1 MSDSPTSRIQ
11 TLQAPYCYYAYAVS
25 RDGLVDYM
33 HYGYWKRETT
43 TITEAQENLADLM
56 KSYIPVG
63 TKTILD
69 SGCGLG
75 RTTWDLSN
83 SGFDVVGISPDRSLI
98 DEARQKFPKIEKQF
112 VCTRFEDYHP
122 SVQFDLVFFQES
134 SQYIDARVLFG
145 HLGEITRPAGFVLI
159 CDEVRYTRKPRSF
172 MRYAWDQQ
180 HAYLKL
186 EKLDRGLKGI
196 AARLVLH
203 WLRLWDT
210 RTANGVDVWL
220 ANSTNI
226 ARRIRKTYGRQAKV
240 IRPPIRIEDFE
251 LCEKKDDYYFTCSRL
266 VQYKRVDLIIDAFL
280 ARKHRQLIVAGDGPE
295 LPALV
300 KQAGGAANIQFV
312 GRQTDEGIRNYLS
325 RARAFVFAANEDL
338 GIVPIEAQA
347 CGTPVIALG
356 RGGALETVRGRGAE
370 RPTGYFF
377 DAQTSEAIVSAL
389 DDFEALSTPISPA
402 DCRENAASFRSEV
415 FREDILRTVRA
426 HWAELQDSGTSAEA
440 SGT

>member
-1 MSDSPTSRIQ
+1 MSVLQPSRVAIVHDWLDKPGGAERV
-11 TLQAPYCYYAYAVS
+11 LQELLKCFPA
-25 RDGLVDYM
+25 
-33 HYGYWKRETT
+33 
-43 TITEAQENLADLM
+43 ADLFAVVDM
-56 KSYIPVG
+56 LSEEDRHLIANKNV
-63 TKTILD
+63 KTTFIQRLP
-69 SGCGLG
+69 GARKHFRRYLPLMPLAIEQI
-75 RTTWDLSN
+75 DLS
-83 SGFDVVGISPDRSLI
+83 SYELIISSSWAVAKGVITGPDQLHVSYVHT
-98 DEARQKFPKIEKQF
+98 P
-112 VCTRFEDYHP
+112 
-122 SVQFDLVFFQES
+122 
-134 SQYIDARVLFG
+134 
-145 HLGEITRPAGFVLI
+145 
-159 CDEVRYTRKPRSF
+159 

-220 ANSTNI
+220 ANSANI

-240 IRPPIRIEDFE
+240 IWPPIRIEDFE

-325 RARAFVFAANEDL
+325 KARAFVFAANEDF
-338 GIVPIEAQA
+338 GIAPIEAQA

-356 RGGALETVRGRGAE
+356 RGGALETVRGRGVE

-389 DDFEALSTPISPA
+389 DGFEALSTPIFPA
-402 DCRENAASFRSEV
+402 DCRENAVSFRSEV

-426 HWAELQDSGTSAEA
+426 HWAELQDSKTSAEA

>member
-1 MSDSPTSRIQ
+1 MSVLQPSRVAIVHDWLDKPGGAERV
-11 TLQAPYCYYAYAVS
+11 LQELLRCFPA
-25 RDGLVDYM
+25 
-33 HYGYWKRETT
+33 
-43 TITEAQENLADLM
+43 ADLFAVVDM
-56 KSYIPVG
+56 LSEEDRHLIANKNV
-63 TKTILD
+63 KTTFIQRLP
-69 SGCGLG
+69 GARKHFRRYLPLMPLAIEQI
-75 RTTWDLSN
+75 DLS
-83 SGFDVVGISPDRSLI
+83 SYELIISSSWAVAKGVITGPDQLHVSYVHT
-98 DEARQKFPKIEKQF
+98 P
-112 VCTRFEDYHP
+112 
-122 SVQFDLVFFQES
+122 
-134 SQYIDARVLFG
+134 
-145 HLGEITRPAGFVLI
+145 
-159 CDEVRYTRKPRSF
+159 